1 MAINDGVNP
10 SGALGKAM
18 APSDMLLKLARTTPY
33 YKRNRP
39 HICSFWVKGECKR
52 GEECPYRLAH
62 IASYYINYAKSCWEM
77 RVTVHFF
84 NPRKHWSQRHTYYMR
99 LITDIH
105 CQVIY
110 NTGGWNVFLF
120 CFGKNKVSFKD
131 GEFIAPNLLN
141 FICWSCCPCLTLW
154 LSV

>member
-52 GEECPYRLAH
+52 GEECPYRYEV
-62 IASYYINYAKSCWEM
+62 SINHKIL
-77 RVTVHFF
+77 TV
-84 NPRKHWSQRHTYYMR
+84 
-99 LITDIH
+99 
-105 CQVIY
+105 
-110 NTGGWNVFLF
+110 
-120 CFGKNKVSFKD
+120 KVGFK
-131 GEFIAPNLLN
+131 INLLMILKFVWFN
-141 FICWSCCPCLTLW
+141 CFYILKKFKE
-154 LSV
+154 